1 MKHLTDQIKQ
11 AIEAMA
17 FADLGERSGR
27 TAMHEALYGKSAV
40 ATPPESA
47 PRSRRMIALGVGD
60 HLPPSVMA
68 YVIGA
73 CRRMGA
79 DLMLITHDAMAVR
92 RMLDPYLGELAGIRC
107 ETAELAGRTRGA
119 VLQVLTRRSEILFAV
134 SGTPDDPVAS
144 LVGGRRGLLAG
155 KSPVPVVVVSP
166 ETRTSHPAPATPPL
180 LASAH

>member
-1 MKHLTDQIKQ
+1 MKRLTDQIKQ

-27 TAMHEALYGKSAV
+27 AAMHEALYGKPA
-40 ATPPESA
+40 ATAEPAAA
-47 PRSRRMIALGVGD
+47 PRSHRMIALGVGD
-60 HLPPSVMA
+60 HLPPSVMT

-79 DLMLITHDAMAVR
+79 DLLLIAQDAMAVR
-92 RMLDPYLGELAGIRC
+92 YMLDPYLPELAGIRC
-107 ETAELAGRTRGA
+107 ETAELPGRTRGA
-119 VLQVLTRRSEILFAV
+119 VLQVLSRRSEILFAV

-144 LVGGRRGLLAG
+144 LVSGRRGLLAG

-166 ETRTSHPAPATPPL
+166 EKRDTPSAPATPPL
-180 LASAH
+180 LAAAH